1 MEYVETKYFLGV
13 VEALVDKQQELKSEL
28 SLSNW
33 REEELK
39 KKVAELEKKVE
50 ELKTQI
56 MTFEDK
62 DMMEDKK

>member
-1 MEYVETKYFLGV
+1 MEYIETKYFTGA
-13 VEALVDKQQELKSEL
+13 VEALVDKQEELKREI
-28 SLSNW
+28 SLAKW

-56 MTFEDK
+56 MEVEDK
-62 DMMEDKK
+62 Q

>member
-1 MEYVETKYFLGV
+1 MEYIETKYFTGA
-13 VEALVDKQQELKSEL
+13 VEALVDKQEELKREI
-28 SLSNW
+28 SLSKW

-56 MTFEDK
+56 MELEDK
-62 DMMEDKK
+62 Q